1 VTLSIPSRY
10 HSGDLAAKVLI
21 LGSTGFFGRAVAHA
35 ILDAGYQVRA
45 LVRDVGRAGALR
57 VRGAELVVGDA
68 THAPSLHAAAAGVD
82 AIVDLVAVRRNRPQ
96 TFLAVNMESPRLV
109 GEAAQA
115 NNVKKV
121 VFVSAIGA
129 RPDPK
134 YEYLV
139 SRWAGEEALKRTGA
153 PYVILRFSFILGE
166 DGGVVDDF
174 ERAVHLGPI
183 IVIPGS
189 GEQHLQP
196 IIREDAARCVVEAI
210 GRADLYGQTL
220 ELGGPEIL
228 TYSQLFGFFC
238 QARGIKKPRIPL
250 PAALLMPGAAILEI
264 FMNNPVAT
272 PTELKAI
279 VEDNVAPSLDTVLVN
294 FNFRAHSPSQWATT
308 HWRDRTVK

>member
-1 VTLSIPSRY
+1 RAGGRHRHPRRGIP
-10 HSGDLAAKVLI
+10 
-21 LGSTGFFGRAVAHA
+21 GRGPGRRCRPRGGP
-35 ILDAGYQVRA
+35 AGA
-45 LVRDVGRAGALR
+45 GGRAG
-57 VRGAELVVGDA
+57 RGRG
-68 THAPSLHAAAAGVD
+68 HPRPSAHAAAAGVD
-82 AIVDLVAVRRNRPQ
+82 AIVDMVAVRRNRPQ

-174 ERAVHLGPI
+174 ERAAHLGPI

-228 TYSQLFGFFC
+228 T
-238 QARGIKKPRIPL
+238 
-250 PAALLMPGAAILEI
+250 
-264 FMNNPVAT
+264 
-272 PTELKAI
+272 
-279 VEDNVAPSLDTVLVN
+279 
-294 FNFRAHSPSQWATT
+294 HSPSQWATT